1 MIIAARFNGPPASGN
16 GGYSAG
22 LFASQ
27 LSSPTPAE
35 ADQRGNASELDGARV
50 LEVTLRRPPP
60 LETELTVEPG
70 NPTRLLAGDELIA
83 EAVPSRV
90 ADDEVVPP
98 LPLSGARAA
107 VAEYAG
113 FREHPFPTCF
123 VCGPEREPGD
133 GLRIFPGRLPDGRV
147 AAPFEVPAEVSP
159 VLVWAALDC
168 PSGWAVPLETRA
180 YVLGRMAVRV
190 ARLPEPGDECVV
202 VGLMTGQDGRKAHS
216 RSTLYSPDG
225 EVLALARATWVA
237 LSA

>member
-1 MIIAARFNGPPASGN
+1 VIISARFNGPPASGN

-27 LSSPTPAE
+27 LSS
-35 ADQRGNASELDGARV
+35 SELDGARTV
-50 LEVTLRRPPP
+50 EVTLRRPPP

-70 NPTRLLAGDELIA
+70 EPTRLMAGDELIA

-90 ADDEVVPP
+90 DDDEVVPP
-98 LPLSGARAA
+98 LALSEARAA
-107 VAEYAG
+107 AAEYAG

-123 VCGPEREPGD
+123 VCGPERGD

-147 AAPFEVPAEVSP
+147 AAPFAVPDEVSP
-159 VLVWAALDC
+159 VLVWAAMDC
-168 PSGWAVPLETRA
+168 PSGWAVPLEARP

-190 ARLPEPGDECVV
+190 ARLPDPGDECIV